1 MLPFRATVAKQL
13 LQYPNVR
20 LRDFQAVPAI
30 VDDLANFKDLNHF
43 SLAISDYIIDAVRDD
58 RDRLQ
63 PENIASAN
71 TALINLANR
80 YDLCRDG
87 RSGLGN

>member
-1 MLPFRATVAKQL
+1 MAKEL

-20 LRDFQAVPAI
+20 LRDFQTVAGI

-43 SLAISDYIIDAVRDD
+43 NLAISDYIIDAVRDD
-58 RDRLQ
+58 RDRLG
-63 PENIASAN
+63 PENITSGN
-71 TALINLANR
+71 TALIELANR